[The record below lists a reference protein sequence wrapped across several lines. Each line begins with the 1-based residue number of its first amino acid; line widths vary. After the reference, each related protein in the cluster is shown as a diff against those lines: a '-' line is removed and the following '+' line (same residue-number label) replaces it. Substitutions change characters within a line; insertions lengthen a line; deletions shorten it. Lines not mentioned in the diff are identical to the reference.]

1 MYCAQCGQ
9 WISDGEG
16 ACSRCGAPA
25 HGAAVGAF
33 TAEAVAATLS
43 PPAPAI
49 RYAGFWRRFST
60 GLVDGLVMF
69 FPTSIVR
76 VLLGE
81 NILSTA
87 NPWTDLDAMRGTIV
101 NLLLYWIYCAALESS
116 PGQGTLG
123 QQLLGLR
130 VRDLQL
136 RRISFVRATARHFGQ
151 WLSLFTCCVGYLL
164 NLWTGKRQT
173 LHDLVAGCVIARSD
187 SLPDASP
194 GGRS

>member
-9 WISDGEG
+9 WIAEGEN

-25 HGAAVGAF
+25 HGPAVGAF
-33 TAEAVAATLS
+33 AAETVAAA
-43 PPAPAI
+43 PPALPI
-49 RYAGFWRRFST
+49 QYAGFWRRFFT

-69 FPTSIVR
+69 FPTAIVR
-76 VLLGE
+76 VLFGE
-81 NILSTA
+81 NALSTA
-87 NPWTDLDAMRGTIV
+87 SPITDPAALRALIV

-116 PGQGTLG
+116 AAQGTLG

-164 NLWTGKRQT
+164 NLWTGRRQT
-173 LHDLVAGCVIARSD
+173 LHDLVAGCVIARAN
-187 SLPDASP
+187 SLPEAAT
-194 GGRS
+194 GGRA